1 MITVNKEELLQFLL
15 DAYQYH
21 AIKWQ
26 ERSKKVYKNETKK
39 AYNSALIDYHFNK
52 MQELNAYIETVKKD
66 NGE

>member
-1 MITVNKEELLQFLL
+1 MITVNKEELLSFLL

-26 ERSKKVYKNETKK
+26 ERSKKMYKNDAKRT
-39 AYNSALIDYHFNK
+39 YNSALIDYHFNK
-52 MQELNAYIETVKKD
+52 MQEIGAYIETVKKD